1 MILIILSV
9 FIFIQTLLLG
19 IIFIKQKSNAAPD
32 EKLASIILQLE
43 LLNNNITQAFSNQ
56 RVEMSQIL
64 RQQRDEMNANQ
75 TSFKNSFAENI
86 NKINDELRQTTKLN
100 IDNLKD
106 IRNLIHNHL
115 SKLTE
120 DNNKQLTEMRHTV
133 DEKLQK
139 TINARLEQSFSNV
152 GNQLKIVQE
161 SLGEMKTLAND
172 VGGLKKVLSNVKMRG
187 SFGEVQLAALLEQI
201 LAPSQYAA
209 NVKTNKNSDQ
219 IVEFAIKLP
228 GNLQSNESIWLP
240 IDAKFPKDVYQA
252 YQEALEGTDKEVVAK
267 AYKNLE
273 ATIKQMAKDIQQ
285 KYLNPPYTTDFAI
298 MFLPFEGIYAE
309 ILRHASLLEIIQNK
323 YKVIITG
330 PTTLAAIL
338 NSLQIG
344 FRTLAIQKKSSEVWQ
359 ILAEVK
365 TEFGNF
371 GDLMHKAQKNIQIG
385 LNQLDDVMGVRTRQ
399 IQRSLQNVEDLSK
412 LDHKVEPDV

>member
-56 RVEMSQIL
+56 RLEMSQIL